1 MPKVFLKFFLPFLL
15 FYINLYAVDFSL
27 LTKPMYNS
35 ITKYYGDKDIEIVNI
50 KKSSDNLF
58 KVKVIT
64 EDEIDDIIIDSN
76 GKIKNIT
83 ENLEDI
89 EIDFSC

>member
-1 MPKVFLKFFLPFLL
+1 
-15 FYINLYAVDFSL
+15 
-27 LTKPMYNS
+27 MYNS
-35 ITKYYGDKDIEIVNI
+35 ITKYYGDKDIEIISI